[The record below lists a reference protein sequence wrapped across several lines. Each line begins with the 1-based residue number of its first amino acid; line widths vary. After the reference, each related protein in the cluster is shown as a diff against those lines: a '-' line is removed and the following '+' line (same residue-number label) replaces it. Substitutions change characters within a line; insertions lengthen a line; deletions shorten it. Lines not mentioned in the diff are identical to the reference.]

1 LKVNFNPFSKENP
14 MSLKDA
20 AIVATIAAVV
30 IWILNYF
37 SQLTMDTI
45 RTDPSAFVLDAVK
58 TYLVAW
64 AGNFMTLAGLEQ
76 LVHRGDTERNL
87 KESKNLPST

>member
-1 LKVNFNPFSKENP
+1 LKVNFNPFSKANP
-14 MSLKDA
+14 MTLKDA

-37 SQLTMDTI
+37 SQISMDMI
-45 RTDPSAFVLDAVK
+45 RTDPAAFLLDAVK
-58 TYLVAW
+58 TFLVAW

-76 LVHRGDTERNL
+76 LVHRGDAERKL
-87 KESKNLPST
+87 K